1 MGGGHRQISYAY
13 FTAFISLL
21 NNLEL
26 VQKLYLACTRRDKTM
41 EVTKGTVVYSI
52 YKENF
57 TPVLFSPLPPAA
69 SMDELKTWQIFLFS
83 CMCEGK
89 NYMGRK

>member
-13 FTAFISLL
+13 FTAFVSLL

-41 EVTKGTVVYSI
+41 EVTKGNFVERDYKRKEQNHHVCI
-52 YKENF
+52 YI
-57 TPVLFSPLPPAA
+57 LQFSYDTIRIEIL
-69 SMDELKTWQIFLFS
+69 T
-83 CMCEGK
+83 
-89 NYMGRK
+89 

>member
-41 EVTKGTVVYSI
+41 EVTKGTVVYCI
-52 YKENF
+52 YKETY
-57 TPVLFSPLPPAA
+57 TPILFLPLSPAV
-69 SMDELKTWQIFLFS
+69 STDELKTWRIFLFS
-83 CMCEGK
+83 LHV
-89 NYMGRK
+89 

>member
-13 FTAFISLL
+13 FTAFVSLL

-41 EVTKGTVVYSI
+41 EVTKGNTFVH
-52 YKENF
+52 
-57 TPVLFSPLPPAA
+57 VLWNVIINAKS
-69 SMDELKTWQIFLFS
+69 KTILYVLHI
-83 CMCEGK
+83 M
-89 NYMGRK
+89 

>member
-13 FTAFISLL
+13 FTAFVSLL

-41 EVTKGTVVYSI
+41 EVTKGNIVECDYQC
-52 YKENF
+52 KEQNHF
-57 TPVLFSPLPPAA
+57 VCITHHVIQL
-69 SMDELKTWQIFLFS
+69 
-83 CMCEGK
+83 
-89 NYMGRK
+89 